1 MIFKKSKSNHK
12 RMEAR
17 IFHDKNNKT
26 NKIKFKAM
34 FIGCFGYTFWLW
46 RNEQVYLDW
55 PNSPKAH

>member
-1 MIFKKSKSNHK
+1 
-12 RMEAR
+12 MEAR